1 MRQFLCYVRRFTTLS
16 IWCIFLFMNTKT
28 QELTFGAMIVAVFGV
43 LLLLNRQTGGM
54 FEGFFMFI
62 FPIPMV
68 AFSAKYGWKDSLP
81 VFICTILISF
91 LFGTFTGMFYAVG
104 MSFVGMVYGSC
115 IKSDRD
121 MNRTLILVMILS
133 AAIELLCTVAL
144 ATFAGLDLNA
154 DIMAMQESMN
164 TMLAQAGV
172 DTSTGI
178 LSFDYLRRMYIIA
191 TGFVGAMEGLIVY
204 YLSYA
209 ILKKLR
215 YPIRKPQPLTNY
227 YPSRI
232 SGVIALVLVF
242 VYAYTIAKPF
252 SNAAVQNVLQSA
264 GMCGVIYLI
273 FFGYIALLMVC
284 SVYLHLPRILGMII
298 SLFLTMSISYIPMLA
313 GYLYISG
320 SLHRALDDRM
330 SEKTQNLSK

>member
-1 MRQFLCYVRRFTTLS
+1 MRQFLYYVRRFTTLS

-81 VFICTILISF
+81 VFVCTILISF

-144 ATFAGLDLNA
+144 ATFAGFDLNA

-178 LSFDYLRRMYIIA
+178 LSFDYLRRMYIIT

-242 VYAYTIAKPF
+242 VYAYTIA
-252 SNAAVQNVLQSA
+252 A
-264 GMCGVIYLI
+264 
-273 FFGYIALLMVC
+273 
-284 SVYLHLPRILGMII
+284 
-298 SLFLTMSISYIPMLA
+298 
-313 GYLYISG
+313 
-320 SLHRALDDRM
+320 
-330 SEKTQNLSK
+330 

>member
-1 MRQFLCYVRRFTTLS
+1 
-16 IWCIFLFMNTKT
+16 MNTKT

-81 VFICTILISF
+81 VFVCTILISF

-115 IKSDRD
+115 IKSRRD

-144 ATFAGLDLNA
+144 ATFAGFDLNA
-154 DIMAMQESMN
+154 DIMAMQETMN

-178 LSFDYLRRMYIIA
+178 LSYDYLRRMYIIS

-209 ILKKLR
+209 ILRKLH
-215 YPIRKPQPLTNY
+215 YPIR
-227 YPSRI
+227 I
-232 SGVIALVLVF
+232 
-242 VYAYTIAKPF
+242 VYAYTIARPF
-252 SNAAVQNVLQSA
+252 SNAAVQNILQSA

-273 FFGYIALLMVC
+273 FFGYIALLMIFR
-284 SVYLHLPRILGMII
+284 VYLHLPRILGMII
-298 SLFLTMSISYIPMLA
+298 SLFLTMSISYIPILA

-320 SLHRALDDRM
+320 NLHRAMDDRM
-330 SEKTQNLSK
+330 SENSQNLSK

>member
-1 MRQFLCYVRRFTTLS
+1 
-16 IWCIFLFMNTKT
+16 
-28 QELTFGAMIVAVFGV
+28 
-43 LLLLNRQTGGM
+43 
-54 FEGFFMFI
+54 MFI

-81 VFICTILISF
+81 VFVCTILISF

-115 IKSDRD
+115 IKSRRD

-144 ATFAGLDLNA
+144 ATFAGFDLNA
-154 DIMAMQESMN
+154 DIMAMQETMN

-178 LSFDYLRRMYIIA
+178 LSYDYLRRMYIIS

-209 ILKKLR
+209 ILRHQKTAAANKLLSLQDLRRHRAGPGLCLCLYHRETFLQRRCSEYPAVRR
-215 YPIRKPQPLTNY
+215 YVRCDLPDLFRIHCPSYDLQGLSSPAQDPGNDHLSFPYHVHLLYPDPCRLPLYQWQPSQGFGRPDVRNDPELVK
-227 YPSRI
+227 I
-232 SGVIALVLVF
+232 VLVRP
-242 VYAYTIAKPF
+242 T
-252 SNAAVQNVLQSA
+252 
-264 GMCGVIYLI
+264 
-273 FFGYIALLMVC
+273 
-284 SVYLHLPRILGMII
+284 
-298 SLFLTMSISYIPMLA
+298 
-313 GYLYISG
+313 
-320 SLHRALDDRM
+320 
-330 SEKTQNLSK
+330 